1 MKLLSVLVF
10 LSVSMM
16 GWFMFQAVKQ
26 ELRLREM
33 RSSFALGSN
42 QMKQKEDRIHQ
53 IKMKITE
60 LNEQLKTLQNK
71 MDELQK
77 KKQESIKSTEALD
90 LNLQKCNEEKTSH
103 EQKKT
108 KVTEDLKKLQAD
120 NEAKKTTMLAEIQ
133 GLKQNILDR
142 DHAVCSFVDK
152 TNEEGMKLC
161 KLSGAK

>member
-90 LNLQKCNEEKTSH
+90 LNLQKCNEEKVWKTHCHCVDRGLVLCSVSVLFFTS
-103 EQKKT
+103 
-108 KVTEDLKKLQAD
+108 VNL
-120 NEAKKTTMLAEIQ
+120 
-133 GLKQNILDR
+133 
-142 DHAVCSFVDK
+142 S
-152 TNEEGMKLC
+152 EGQ
-161 KLSGAK
+161 SI

>member
-1 MKLLSVLVF
+1 MKLLSVLLF
-10 LSVSMM
+10 LSMSGM
-16 GWFMFQAVKQ
+16 GWLMFEAIKQ
-26 ELRLREM
+26 EMSLRQLR
-33 RSSFALGSN
+33 STLALGSN

-53 IKMKITE
+53 IKMKITG
-60 LNEQLKTLQNK
+60 LNEQFKPLKNK

-77 KKQESIKSTEALD
+77 EKQESIKFTEELD
-90 LNLQKCNEEKTSH
+90 LNMQKCNEEKGSH
-103 EQKKT
+103 EKKKT

-133 GLKQNILDR
+133 GLKQHILDR
-142 DHAVCSFVDK
+142 DHAVCAFVDQ